1 MKWNGRYYRPG
12 FGVNLY
18 PKKEESITELL
29 KPLSEKQR
37 KGNVWIPVLN
47 QPINVLKEDGT
58 PTPPVSPSQTPTN
71 TPTPS
76 VTPTITPTGTGTPTP
91 TPTQTG
97 TPTPTPTQTG
107 TPTPTPSSSVP
118 ALDAVVT
125 YRTNLYSSSNSTTY
139 TFTGVNFGTTG
150 LVVIAV
156 GGTAAANQG
165 NITSVTI
172 DGNTA
177 NTALTGSFTSAI
189 WKQGIFY
196 AEVTN
201 TTGTIVINAPGTGLR
216 NCSVGVWVVTN
227 YQSTTP
233 TFTDARSSLNAS
245 ESITTLSLAAGSIG
259 VGACIDTSNDANMTW
274 TNATERYDRSSG
286 EATEQAKTSGADF
299 SQSTTGART
308 VTVSGL
314 IGGGCLYQLATWR

>member
-58 PTPPVSPSQTPTN
+58 PTPPVSPSPTPTK
-71 TPTPS
+71 TS
-76 VTPTITPTGTGTPTP
+76 TPTP
-91 TPTQTG
+91 TPSSSSI
-97 TPTPTPTQTG
+97 PVSPSPTPTQTG

-139 TFTGVNFGTTG
+139 TFTGVDFGTTG

-156 GGTAAANQG
+156 GGNAPSNQG

-216 NCSVGVWVVTN
+216 NCSVGVWIVTN

-233 TFTDARSSLNAS
+233 TFTDARSSLNVS
-245 ESITTLSLAAGSIG
+245 ESITTSSLSAGSVGI
-259 VGACIDTSNDANMTW
+259 GACIDTSNTTNMTW

-314 IGGGCLYQLATWR
+314 TGGGCLYQLATWR